1 MVRLSLDSLAKTYG
15 SRKLFSGLS
24 LELQSSRRL
33 AVLGKN
39 GTGKSTLLRIIAGQ
53 SDPDQ
58 GLVRL
63 DPPGAVL
70 GFSSQELQDQELQAG
85 LLHWVLQGIPTWE
98 EIWGKLE
105 QALESGQ
112 EQAWKTLA
120 EQQSALEL
128 NFGFNPEHKA
138 KKILAGLGFS
148 QEQYALRLQTF
159 SGGWRERAKLARVLV
174 QGSQVLLLDEPTN
187 HLDLEAVRWLE
198 DFLLSFTGIVVF
210 VAHDRFFL
218 EKVANA
224 VLHLAPE
231 GPVYKEL
238 GFAQYQKW
246 RAQKEETRFKSQ
258 VKLQKEIEHKQS
270 FVDRFRYKASKAAQA
285 QSRLKQIQGLEQKMQ
300 EFQEP
305 TEGATLDFSWLEP
318 ARSNKLV
325 LQARDLQFSYTP
337 GEALWPGL
345 DFVLCRGQKVALLG
359 PNGAGKSTL
368 LRLASREILPSA
380 GSISLGSL
388 VRPAFFHQHVAHVL
402 HEKNTVLQEIQR
414 LGWPELK
421 QEEFCFALGLF
432 RLGQDYW
439 QRRVYT
445 LSGGEKNRLILAS
458 VFLRRANL
466 LLLDEPT
473 NHLDLESRQALI
485 RALQEYSGA
494 LLLVSHD
501 RYLLSQVVK
510 SVWVLSSLGL
520 QQMDIGFDDYMAKQE
535 AGHYAKNG
543 SASILARDK
552 DDYKRQKRWQARRRT
567 ALYRALQPCRQEYLG
582 LETQLEDCLQ
592 RQQEIESALASP
604 DTYHIGHRVQE
615 LQKSYFG
622 LQQETEEIMRRM
634 EDLEEKMHDLQARA

>member
-15 SRKLFSGLS
+15 SRNLFSGLS

-33 AVLGKN
+33 VVLGKN

-53 SDPDQ
+53 SEPDQ

-63 DPPGAVL
+63 DPPGAGL
-70 GFSSQELQDQELQAG
+70 SFSSQELENQELQAG
-85 LLHWVLQGIPTWE
+85 LLQWVLQGIPDWE
-98 EIWGKLE
+98 EIWSKWG

-112 EQAWKTLA
+112 EQAWKALA

-148 QEQYALRLQTF
+148 QKQYALPLQTL

-198 DFLLSFTGIVVF
+198 DFLLRFAGIVVF

-238 GFAQYQKW
+238 GFSQYQKW
-246 RAQKEETRFKSQ
+246 RAQKEEARLKSQ

-285 QSRLKQIQGLEQKMQ
+285 QSRLKQIQGLEQKIQ
-300 EFQEP
+300 KFQDPE
-305 TEGATLDFSWLEP
+305 EGAALGFSWPEP

-345 DFVLCRGQKVALLG
+345 NFDLCRGQKVALLG
-359 PNGAGKSTL
+359 PNGAGKSSL
-368 LRLASREILPSA
+368 LKLASGELFPSA
-380 GSISLGSL
+380 GSIKLGSL

-402 HEKNTVLQEIQR
+402 QEKNTVLQEIQR
-414 LGWPELK
+414 LGSPELK

-432 RLGQDYW
+432 HLGQDYW

-458 VFLRRANL
+458 VFLGRANF

-501 RYLLSQVVK
+501 RYLLSLVAE

-520 QQMDIGFDDYMAKQE
+520 EQMDTGFADYMAEQE
-535 AGHYAKNG
+535 AVHYAKNE
-543 SASILARDK
+543 SASIPDTSRG
-552 DDYKRQKRWQARRRT
+552 DYKRQKRWQAQRRT
-567 ALYRALQPCRQEYLG
+567 SLYRALQPCRQEYSD

-592 RQQEIESALASP
+592 RQQELESALARP
-604 DTYHIGHRVQE
+604 DTYHKGHRVQE

-634 EDLEEKMHDLQARA
+634 EELEEKMQDLQARA